1 MKKYN
6 LAIVGVT
13 GLVGRMF
20 LKILD
25 EYHFP
30 FHQLLLYA
38 SKKSAGKKIV
48 FKNKEYIIRELSE
61 EAFDDVDIV
70 LFSAGSKVSQEYA
83 PLADN
88 SSAWRMDDNCALVV
102 PEVNMDD
109 IFVKSKIIANPNCST
124 IQAVLPLKILNDHFG
139 IKRVTYTTYQAV
151 SGSGQKGIE
160 DLKRTKNNHTNI
172 FYPYDISKTCIPEI
186 DEFLDNGYTKE
197 EMKMINETRKILKK
211 SDLRITATTVRV
223 PVENSHSESINIE
236 FEKPFELSELVETLK
251 SFEGIIVQDDPASEV
266 YPIATNTTGHDEVFV
281 GRIRRDFSV
290 ENGVNLWVV
299 ADNIRKGAA
308 SNAIQIV
315 EKMIEK

>member
-38 SKKSAGKKIV
+38 SKKSAG
-48 FKNKEYIIRELSE
+48 
-61 EAFDDVDIV
+61 
-70 LFSAGSKVSQEYA
+70 SKVSQEYA
-83 PLADN
+83 PLAVQKGAYVIDN

-197 EMKMINETRKILKK
+197 EMKMINETRKILH
-211 SDLRITATTVRV
+211 LENLPIVATCIRV
-223 PVENSHSESINIE
+223 PVENCHGVSMTI
-236 FEKPFELSELVETLK
+236 ELVK
-251 SFEGIIVQDDPASEV
+251 KFEIEQIKQVLQQQDGIIVYDDVQNHKYPNSIIANNQDKV
-266 YPIATNTTGHDEVFV
+266 YV
-281 GRIRRDFSV
+281 GRIRKDLST
-290 ENGVNLWVV
+290 ENGIVLYCV

-308 SNAIQIV
+308 SNAIQIAMALI
-315 EKMIEK
+315 KKL

>member
-83 PLADN
+83 PLAVQKGAYVIDN

-186 DEFLDNGYTKE
+186 DEFLDNGCINWDEDFK
-197 EMKMINETRKILKK
+197 KMLDAFLRYVQLGNGFSGDDLSAAELLVHLLKDNGDK
-211 SDLRITATTVRV
+211 GFIDDNLTTVLCSCAV
-223 PVENSHSESINIE
+223 AWVKQNP
-236 FEKPFELSELVETLK
+236 ETIQLL
-251 SFEGIIVQDDPASEV
+251 DAD
-266 YPIATNTTGHDEVFV
+266 Y
-281 GRIRRDFSV
+281 IR
-290 ENGVNLWVV
+290 
-299 ADNIRKGAA
+299 
-308 SNAIQIV
+308 
-315 EKMIEK
+315 